1 VCKVFSIGDVVLDKN
16 GSPADVYRFFLQVY
30 NGYVVSHC
38 IYNDRHYIIF
48 SIFYFFIMK
57 NIALSSGYVASVADA
72 VVVVKGLD
80 RAFIGEVVSF
90 RTIDS
95 DELGLVLNIEKEV
108 VRVALI
114 NGTDKKVRAM
124 DRVFQTS
131 MPARTKVGFGMIGRI
146 VTPLGVCINQEDFD
160 PAEYVL
166 NELFGVRYA
175 SVEAKVAGIIERE
188 PVRTP
193 VLTGINAIDSLLPI
207 GCGQRELIIGD
218 LGSGKTSLA
227 LTVILNQKYRNYT
240 LYKLWRKMESN
251 RLTYRHRS
259 FVPCVYVVIGGRRA
273 EISRIKRLLK
283 DTGASKYTVVV
294 FTSADDLA
302 ALQYLAPFAGCS
314 VGEWFRD
321 NGYKSIVIYDELLN
335 HAAAYRQVSL
345 LLRRPPGREAF
356 PGDIFYLHARLLE
369 RAAQLNRR
377 LGGGALTALP
387 VVETKSGDISA
398 YIPTNIISITD
409 GQIFLSSKLGNS
421 GVKPAVDLNLSVSRV
436 GSDAQYYSMKYV
448 SKRVRVTYGLYRTYA
463 GIEKMSAD
471 IDPMIMSFINRGKKL
486 LEYFKQDL
494 YETETL
500 YKQLVCLYT
509 IADGYLDDVDTSL
522 VKYYFNLM
530 FQIKIA
536 PAYLKDSKLY
546 YLITR
551 SEVMNSVIISVDFMV
566 LKAKL
571 DIWLQQYNKAFK
583 EQYEYK
589 VDRSVA
595 KL

>member
-1 VCKVFSIGDVVLDKN
+1 MKFEKISRT
-16 GSPADVYRFFLQVY
+16 A
-30 NGYVVSHC
+30 GYVVS
-38 IYNDRHYIIF
+38 
-48 SIFYFFIMK
+48 
-57 NIALSSGYVASVADA
+57 VADS
-72 VVVVKGLD
+72 VVIAKDLD

-90 RTIDS
+90 RTLES
-95 DELGLVLNIEKEV
+95 QELGLVMNIEKEI
-108 VRVALI
+108 VRIALI
-114 NGTDKKVRAM
+114 SGTDKQVRAR
-124 DRVFQTS
+124 DRVYHTHLA
-131 MPARTKVGFGMIGRI
+131 ARTKVGFGMIGRI
-146 VTPLGVCINQEDFD
+146 VTPLGICLNQEEFD
-160 PAEYVL
+160 ASEYVL
-166 NELFGVRYA
+166 QELFGVRY
-175 SVEAKVAGIIERE
+175 SDVERKSAGIIERE

-227 LTVILNQKYRNYT
+227 LTVILNQKYKNYS
-240 LYKLWRKMESN
+240 LYKMWRKMETN
-251 RLTYRHRS
+251 TYTYRHRS
-259 FVPCVYVVIGGRRA
+259 FIPCVYVMIGGRRA
-273 EISRIKRLLK
+273 EVSRIKRLLK

-321 NGYKSIVIYDELLN
+321 NGYKSIIIYDELLN

-421 GVKPAVDLNLSVSRV
+421 GVKPAIDLNLSVSRV
-436 GSDAQYYSMKYV
+436 GSDAQYYAMKFI
-448 SKRVRVTYGLYRTYA
+448 SKRVRVTYGMYRTYA

-471 IDPMIMSFINRGKKL
+471 IDPLIMSFINRGKKL
-486 LEYFKQDL
+486 LEYFKQEL
-494 YETETL
+494 YETDSL
-500 YKQLVCLYT
+500 YKQIVCLYT
-509 IADGYLDDVDTSL
+509 IAEGYLDDVDNSL
-522 VKYYFNLM
+522 VKFYFNLM
-530 FQIKIA
+530 FQMSIA
-536 PAYLKDSKLY
+536 GRYLSKPEYY
-546 YLITR
+546 YLIAR
-551 SEVMNSVIISVDFMV
+551 PDMMNTVLMTIDFKIV
-566 LKAKL
+566 KTKL
-571 DIWLQQYNKAFK
+571 DLWLSEYNKAFK

-589 VDRSVA
+589 VDKSVGR
-595 KL
+595 L